1 MEKIWF
7 LMIGSVLK
15 FIEVY
20 FIYVFRIFDV
30 EKELVWLIFYFLI
43 NFFIYFYI

>member
-30 EKELVWLIFYFLI
+30 EKELVWLIFYF
-43 NFFIYFYI
+43 